1 MKSKIQKIILLVIMS
16 FVCVNVVAQ
25 KVLPKK
31 EQKSTQAINTE
42 SDSLQ
47 AVPFVMTV
55 KIKKLA
61 NNKKVVSSVVVKENK
76 SVLQKAQ
83 RKYVKNSNSKD
94 KVLRLRKRRKKTHQV
109 AIK

>member
-47 AVPFVMTV
+47 AVPYVMTV

-83 RKYVKNSNSKD
+83 RNYVNNNSKD
-94 KVLRLRKRRKKTHQV
+94 KVLRLRKRRRKTHKV

>member
-1 MKSKIQKIILLVIMS
+1 MS
-16 FVCVNVVAQ
+16 FVCATVFAQ
-25 KVLPKK
+25 KVLLKK
-31 EQKSTQAINTE
+31 EQKSSQTGNAK

-47 AVPFVMTV
+47 AVPYVMTV

-83 RKYVKNSNSKD
+83 RKYD
-94 KVLRLRKRRKKTHQV
+94 T
-109 AIK
+109 

>member
-16 FVCVNVVAQ
+16 FVCANVVAQ

-47 AVPFVMTV
+47 AVPYVMTV

-61 NNKKVVSSVVVKENK
+61 NNKKVVSSVVVEENK

-83 RKYVKNSNSKD
+83 RNYVNNNSKD